1 MEQGRS
7 GWTDEQF
14 DTLLANVLRIGVLL
28 SAAVVLSGGAVYLSR
43 HGFQQP
49 EYSVFRGEPGDLRSV
64 PGIVGDARMGSGR
77 GLIQL
82 GLLLLIAT
90 PIARVVFSVVGF
102 ARARDWLYVA
112 ITIVVLALLIYSLTM
127 G

>member
-7 GWTDEQF
+7 GSTDEQF
-14 DTLLANVLRIGVLL
+14 DTLLANVLRAGVLL
-28 SAAVVLSGGAVYLSR
+28 SAAVVVCGGAVYLSR

-64 PGIVGDARMGSGR
+64 GGIVADARMASGR

-90 PIARVVFSVVGF
+90 PIARVVFSTVGF

-112 ITIVVLALLIYSLTM
+112 ITIVVLALLTYSLTT